1 MLSLRAFLKPLFSPQ
16 TAFQMQSYFPSPKL
30 TVGFVSVVK
39 CVGGKGC
46 YRLAGVTPDLGLSLC
61 GCPTPGFEQQ
71 LTDAYFT
78 DWR

>member
-1 MLSLRAFLKPLFSPQ
+1 MVSQRALLNPLFSPQ
-16 TAFQMQSYFPSPKL
+16 IAFQIQSYFPSPKL

-46 YRLAGVTPDLGLSLC
+46 YRWLAGITPDLGLSLC
-61 GCPTPGFEQQ
+61 GCPTPGFGQQ

-78 DWR
+78 D

>member
-1 MLSLRAFLKPLFSPQ
+1 MVSQSAFLNPLFSPQ
-16 TAFQMQSYFPSPKL
+16 RAFQMQSYFPSPKL

-46 YRLAGVTPDLGLSLC
+46 YRRLAGITPDLGLSLC
-61 GCPTPGFEQQ
+61 GCPTPGFGQQ

-78 DWR
+78 D